1 MRHGLGWRS
10 QQMTLTAVACLAMVG
25 LPPSAA
31 QAKSD
36 GPKAITVDAIPV
48 DAMPV
53 NGAPVNAT
61 PLGTPQLE
69 EPTPTAAVPPA
80 CAAQLGRNINAI
92 IGQPTYR
99 SGKWGVHVE
108 SLDTGEVI
116 YSHNPNQYL
125 IPASNIKLFTTA
137 AALQLYDAR
146 SPIDS
151 STLGNWVQTI
161 NQRSHNGYADSLLR
175 RIGGAGT
182 ARRALGQLG
191 ITDYRQADGS
201 GLSRQN
207 LVTPRAVVKTLQVMN
222 HAHGRDVFYRSL
234 PLAGHSGTL
243 SRRFRST
250 AAQGIVRA
258 KTGTLRGVR
267 ALSGYLEH
275 PRYGRLVF
283 SILVNQPG
291 QNGQTLI
298 NGIDRI
304 VLQMATLNA
313 CYPV

>member
-1 MRHGLGWRS
+1 MHQGLWWRS
-10 QQMTLTAVACLAMVG
+10 QRLTLATLACLSTVG
-25 LPPSAA
+25 LPFVTA
-31 QAKSD
+31 QAQA
-36 GPKAITVDAIPV
+36 PKAIAVETLAADKIAVDA
-48 DAMPV
+48 
-53 NGAPVNAT
+53 T
-61 PLGTPQLE
+61 PAAD
-69 EPTPTAAVPPA
+69 PTTVVAVPPA
-80 CAAQLGRNINAI
+80 CVAQLNRNINAI
-92 IGQPTYR
+92 IGQPAYR
-99 SGKWGVHVE
+99 SGKWGIHIE

-116 YSHNPNQYL
+116 YSHRANQYL

-151 STLGNWVQTI
+151 STLGSWVQTI

-175 RIGGAGT
+175 RIGGPT
-182 ARRALGQLG
+182 AARQALGQLG
-191 ITDYRQADGS
+191 ITDGYRQADGS

-207 LVTPRAVVKTLQVMN
+207 LVTPYAVVQILQAMN
-222 HAHGRDVFYRSL
+222 YAYGREVFYRSL
-234 PLAGHSGTL
+234 PVAGRSGTL

-250 AAQGIVRA
+250 AAQDIVRA

-283 SILVNQPG
+283 SILINQPG
-291 QNGQTLI
+291 QNGQTLL
-298 NGIDRI
+298 NGIDHI
-304 VLQMATLNA
+304 VLQIATLQT